1 MFGENSVSSIY
12 RRTVLDKINQYTH
25 FIMSI
30 LKYQK
35 VVIYTFVC
43 YACVECHIKK
53 KKKSSSIIKSL
64 NLGLLYHIKMPV
76 EATILYGRFFS
87 FSSL

>member
-1 MFGENSVSSIY
+1 MFGENLVSSIY

-35 VVIYTFVC
+35 VIIYTFAMHVWN
-43 YACVECHIKK
+43 VTLKK
-53 KKKSSSIIKSL
+53 KK
-64 NLGLLYHIKMPV
+64 
-76 EATILYGRFFS
+76 EFFNN
-87 FSSL
+87 